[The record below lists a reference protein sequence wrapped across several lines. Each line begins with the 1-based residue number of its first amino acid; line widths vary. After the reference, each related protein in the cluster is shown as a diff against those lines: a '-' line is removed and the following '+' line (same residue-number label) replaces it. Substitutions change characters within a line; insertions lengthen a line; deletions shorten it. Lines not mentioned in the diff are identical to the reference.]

1 MKVSK
6 HWILFAAILILL
18 LAAAAAAAVAAANRA
33 LLQARRAAA
42 AAEAKVAAAKHR
54 LGPAAQL
61 QVPTADAAGSDLL
74 QQQETQRTIQ
84 IDAEQDPILYTDDGA
99 YYGGDWWDWWWPLN
113 PYQWGGGGYYS
124 GPFYG
129 KRWGGGQGKWNWQEW
144 ADGRN
149 GPQVR
154 PGPPIGSGVAPI

>member
-1 MKVSK
+1 VLQPAVVAQEPAGNGS
-6 HWILFAAILILL
+6 LL
-18 LAAAAAAAVAAANRA
+18 KPQQTR
-33 LLQARRAAA
+33 
-42 AAEAKVAAAKHR
+42 
-54 LGPAAQL
+54 
-61 QVPTADAAGSDLL
+61 QV
-74 QQQETQRTIQ
+74 IQ
-84 IDAEQDPILYTDDGA
+84 IEAEQDPILYTDDGA

-144 ADGRN
+144 ADGRG

-154 PGPPIGSGVAPI
+154 PGPPIGSGIAPI

>member
-1 MKVSK
+1 MKVAK
-6 HWILFAAILILL
+6 HWILFAAVLILL

-33 LLQARRAAA
+33 LLQARQAAA
-42 AAEAKVAAAKHR
+42 AAEAKAAAAKHR

-61 QVPTADAAGSDLL
+61 QAPVGSGLL
-74 QQQETQRTIQ
+74 QPTVQ
-84 IDAEQDPILYTDDGA
+84 IEAEQDPILYTDDGA

-144 ADGRN
+144 ADGRG
-149 GPQVR
+149 GPQMR

>member
-1 MKVSK
+1 MKLEK
-6 HWILFAAILILL
+6 HWVLIGCLVALL
-18 LAAAAAAAVAAANRA
+18 LAGAAAAASQVLAQ
-33 LLQARRAAA
+33 LQATRRIAFQAAA
-42 AAEAKVAAAKHR
+42 AAEAAARQR
-54 LGPAAQL
+54 LGPQAQL
-61 QVPTADAAGSDLL
+61 QRTPSEFRRLA
-74 QQQETQRTIQ
+74 QEIRIE
-84 IDAEQDPILYTDDGA
+84 AEQDPILYKDDGA

-144 ADGRN
+144 ADGAG

-154 PGPPIGSGVAPI
+154 PGPPIGSGIAPM